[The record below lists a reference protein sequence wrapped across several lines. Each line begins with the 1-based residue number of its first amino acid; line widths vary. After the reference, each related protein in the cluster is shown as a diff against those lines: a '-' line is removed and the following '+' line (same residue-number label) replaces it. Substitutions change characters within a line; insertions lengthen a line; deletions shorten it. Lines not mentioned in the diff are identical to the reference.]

1 MMLEK
6 IIATILHALQWEKK
20 TLNEL
25 LSGAGLVSGG
35 ELRSAK
41 HFMKEIFQVL
51 LHRVAAADW
60 PDCEL
65 LRLI

>member
-1 MMLEK
+1 MMIEK
-6 IIATILHALQWEKK
+6 IIATILHAFTVREK

-25 LSGAGLVSGG
+25 LTGAGLVSRG

-51 LHRVAAADW
+51 LHRVAAAD
-60 PDCEL
+60 
-65 LRLI
+65 